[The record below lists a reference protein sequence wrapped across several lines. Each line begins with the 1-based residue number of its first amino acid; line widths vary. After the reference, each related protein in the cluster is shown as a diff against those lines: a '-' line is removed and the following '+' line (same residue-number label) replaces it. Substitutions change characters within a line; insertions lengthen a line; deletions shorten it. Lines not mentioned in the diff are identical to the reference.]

1 MELGNFDLSKL
12 GEFTSKN
19 KLIQLLKISSRT
31 MYEYHQLALLIE
43 EFEADYPSFTRG
55 SQAITSC
62 ELTKYQVWVI
72 FSLIVCC
79 QRLKRKNV
87 YECLL
92 KGTNPEFTAKFSKF
106 NYQEM
111 IQDLGVEN
119 NDITTICKAA

>member
-1 MELGNFDLSKL
+1 MDLRNFDLSKL
-12 GEFTSKN
+12 GEYTSKS

-31 MYEYHQLALLIE
+31 MYEYHQLALLISD
-43 EFEADYPSFTRG
+43 FEDDYPSFTRG

-79 QRLKRKNV
+79 QRLKRRNV

-92 KGTNPEFTAKFSKF
+92 KGTNPEFTAKFSKS
-106 NYQEM
+106 NYQ
-111 IQDLGVEN
+111 QLTQNLGVTTNE
-119 NDITTICKAA
+119 ITTICKVA

>member
-1 MELGNFDLSKL
+1 MDLRNFDLSKVAD
-12 GEFTSKN
+12 FTSKN

-31 MYEYHQLALLIE
+31 IYEYHQLALLIE
-43 EFEADYPSFTRG
+43 DFESDYPSFTRG

-79 QRLKRKNV
+79 QRLKRRNV

-92 KGTNPEFTAKFSKF
+92 KSTNEEFAAKFSKAS
-106 NYQEM
+106 YQELT
-111 IQDLGVEN
+111 QELGATSY
-119 NDITTICKAA
+119 DITTICEAA